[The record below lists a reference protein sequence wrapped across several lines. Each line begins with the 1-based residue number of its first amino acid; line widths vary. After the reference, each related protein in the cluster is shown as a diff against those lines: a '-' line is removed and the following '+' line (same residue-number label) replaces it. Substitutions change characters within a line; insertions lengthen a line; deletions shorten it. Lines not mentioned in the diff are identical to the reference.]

1 MKNIFSKIATV
12 AVIALALAATT
23 SCNNK
28 KFRVEGN
35 IANAKDS
42 TLYFENVGLDGPQI
56 IDSVKLTS
64 DGNFTFAEK
73 ATAAPEFYRLR
84 IASQIINVAID
95 STETVTIKAKYP
107 NMASDYQVTGS
118 YECTKVQELTYKQM
132 ALQQQVNAIAN
143 SPQLGVDAVNDS
155 VAKVLEIYK
164 NGIKVNYIYKEPM
177 KAYAYFALF
186 QTIDLNNAEMLIFNP
201 RNSNDDVKVYAA
213 VATSW
218 DTFHPKAKR
227 GENLHNIAIEG
238 MKNVRIIRN
247 KELQAQNLDPSK
259 INTSGVLD
267 ISLTDNKGNVRKLT
281 ENRGKVVLL
290 DFHSFTSDGSLQRIM
305 MLRDIYNKF
314 HSRGFEIYQVSVDPN
329 EHFWKTQT
337 AALPWICVRATD
349 ADNQVL
355 VNYNVQ
361 QIPTFFLLDKN
372 CVVCKRDVQIKNLEA
387 EISKLL

>member
-1 MKNIFSKIATV
+1 
-12 AVIALALAATT
+12 
-23 SCNNK
+23 
-28 KFRVEGN
+28 
-35 IANAKDS
+35 
-42 TLYFENVGLDGPQI
+42 
-56 IDSVKLTS
+56 
-64 DGNFTFAEK
+64 
-73 ATAAPEFYRLR
+73 
-84 IASQIINVAID
+84 
-95 STETVTIKAKYP
+95 
-107 NMASDYQVTGS
+107 VTGS

-132 ALQQQVNAIAN
+132 TLQQQVNAIAN

-164 NGIKVNYIYKEPM
+164 NDIKINYIYKEPM

-201 RNSNDDVKVYAA
+201 RNSDDDVKVYAA

>member
-1 MKNIFSKIATV
+1 
-12 AVIALALAATT
+12 
-23 SCNNK
+23 
-28 KFRVEGN
+28 
-35 IANAKDS
+35 
-42 TLYFENVGLDGPQI
+42 
-56 IDSVKLTS
+56 
-64 DGNFTFAEK
+64 
-73 ATAAPEFYRLR
+73 
-84 IASQIINVAID
+84 
-95 STETVTIKAKYP
+95 
-107 NMASDYQVTGS
+107 
-118 YECTKVQELTYKQM
+118 
-132 ALQQQVNAIAN
+132 
-143 SPQLGVDAVNDS
+143 
-155 VAKVLEIYK
+155 
-164 NGIKVNYIYKEPM
+164 
-177 KAYAYFALF
+177 
-186 QTIDLNNAEMLIFNP
+186 MLIFNP
-201 RNSNDDVKVYAA
+201 RNSDDDVKVYAA